1 MAILGILLTILKIIG
16 IILLVLLGILILI
29 VAVILL
35 VPIRYQGEGQKEETL
50 SGHLKVTWLLHLLSA
65 SASLSSDGMQL
76 CIRIAGKTIYPK
88 EKKLSKQKST
98 KKKSPKQKPSEQN
111 PPKQNPPRQNLPE
124 DDVKKVDAN
133 DSNINKEENLKT
145 ESISLPEEVKEV
157 YEPKQPLLESH
168 EDSAEKIQSVQ
179 LESKIKPQT
188 EQRQENE
195 ETQSQS
201 RKQDT
206 NSSEK
211 EQTSHPKKDPISLL
225 KDKLAAAKQS
235 LLQKLLSL
243 KKKFLGIKTNLQET
257 KKKLDYWKN
266 LLLSDPMKEA
276 FSKLVKTAKSLLRH
290 ILPRR
295 LSGRIHFGFEDPSLT
310 GKILAYLSMVY
321 PFTKDTLLIEPEFEA
336 QELILEGNLS
346 FRGRIRLGY
355 LLYLVLSVVLDKNIR
370 RQYKRLRQGGKE
382 DGEGTK

>member
-16 IILLVLLGILILI
+16 IILLVLLGILIFI

-65 SASLSSDGMQL
+65 SVSLSSDGMQL
-76 CIRIAGKTIYPK
+76 SIRIAGKTIYPK
-88 EKKLSKQKST
+88 EKKPSKQKA
-98 KKKSPKQKPSEQN
+98 KKKKPQEQKPSEQK
-111 PPKQNPPRQNLPE
+111 PPKQNLLE
-124 DDVKKVDAN
+124 DDAKKVDAN
-133 DSNINKEENLKT
+133 DSNINKKENLKT
-145 ESISLPEEVKEV
+145 EQTGLPKEVKEV

-179 LESKIKPQT
+179 T
-188 EQRQENE
+188 EQRQENKE
-195 ETQSQS
+195 FQSQS
-201 RKQDT
+201 TQKEH
-206 NSSEK
+206 SSEK
-211 EQTSHPKKDPISLL
+211 KQTSHPKKDPISLL

-276 FSKLVKTAKSLLRH
+276 FSKLMKTAKSLLRH

-310 GKILAYLSMVY
+310 GKILAYLSMIY
-321 PFTKDTLLIEPEFEA
+321 PFTKDTLVIEPEFEA

>member
-16 IILLVLLGILILI
+16 IILLVLLGILIFI

-76 CIRIAGKTIYPK
+76 SIRIAGKTIYPK
-88 EKKLSKQKST
+88 EKKPSKQKP
-98 KKKSPKQKPSEQN
+98 KKKRPQEQKPSEQK
-111 PPKQNPPRQNLPE
+111 PPKQNLLE
-124 DDVKKVDAN
+124 DDAKKVDAN
-133 DSNINKEENLKT
+133 DSNINKKENLKT
-145 ESISLPEEVKEV
+145 EPTGLPKEVKEV

-168 EDSAEKIQSVQ
+168 EKSVEKIQSEQ
-179 LESKIKPQT
+179 LESKTKPQT
-188 EQRQENE
+188 KQRQEN
-195 ETQSQS
+195 
-201 RKQDT
+201 K
-206 NSSEK
+206 N
-211 EQTSHPKKDPISLL
+211 PISLL
-225 KDKLAAAKQS
+225 KEKLAATKQS
-235 LLQKLLSL
+235 LLQKLRSL

-276 FSKLVKTAKSLLRH
+276 FSKLVKTAKALLCH

-310 GKILAYLSMVY
+310 GKMLAYLSMIY
-321 PFTKDTLLIEPEFEA
+321 PFTKDTLVIEPEFEA

>member
-76 CIRIAGKTIYPK
+76 SIRIAGKTIYPK
-88 EKKLSKQKST
+88 EKKPSKQKASKQKSKET
-98 KKKSPKQKPSEQN
+98 SKQN
-111 PPKQNPPRQNLPE
+111 PPKQTLPK
-124 DDVKKVDAN
+124 DDAKKVDAN
-133 DSNINKEENLKT
+133 DSNINKKENLKT
-145 ESISLPEEVKEV
+145 EQTGLPEEVKEV

-168 EDSAEKIQSVQ
+168 EESVEKIQSEQ
-179 LESKIKPQT
+179 LESKAKPQT
-188 EQRQENE
+188 KQRQENKE
-195 ETQSQS
+195 FQSQS
-201 RKQDT
+201 TQKEH
-206 NSSEK
+206 SSEK
-211 EQTSHPKKDPISLL
+211 KQTSHPKKDPISLL
-225 KDKLAAAKQS
+225 KEKLAAAKQS

-276 FSKLVKTAKSLLRH
+276 FSKLVKTAKALLRH

-310 GKILAYLSMVY
+310 GKILAYLSMIY
-321 PFTKDTLLIEPEFEA
+321 PFTKDTLVIEPEFEA